1 MSDVLTDKSNQTT
14 GYLILSVQVSS
25 FLKKKNTCTVKQGF
39 SKHTYNELM
48 LTAKLFSFPI
58 TLLHVVYLTNVT
70 ITFIA
75 KQKRLPQAL
84 RYKHVL
90 LYVLLHAK
98 NLSCSIFFAPIAL
111 RSVMHCK
118 LVFNNNIHL

>member
-39 SKHTYNELM
+39 SKHTFNELM

-70 ITFIA
+70 NYFYSEA
-75 KQKRLPQAL
+75 KTL
-84 RYKHVL
+84 
-90 LYVLLHAK
+90 
-98 NLSCSIFFAPIAL
+98 APGTSL
-111 RSVMHCK
+111 
-118 LVFNNNIHL
+118 